1 MMKLDVKHQTG
12 LRNGLSIAER
22 AVQRAE
28 IMLALAW
35 PPHAAAQP
43 AAAARFRA
51 LADQFHAEVAALR
64 GECELGHEPRDVR
77 PLVFDELC
85 RARDAL
91 EVSRPEELVGFGPLD
106 PAVADALRPRIAGLL
121 ILLRGLE
128 RAVGALPAAD
138 V

>member
-1 MMKLDVKHQTG
+1 MKLDVKHQTG
-12 LRNGLSIAER
+12 LRNGLSVAER

-35 PPHAAAQP
+35 PPHVATQP

-64 GECELGHEPRDVR
+64 GACALGHEARDVR

-91 EVSRPEELVGFGPLD
+91 EVSRPEELAGFGALD
-106 PAVADALRPRIAGLL
+106 PAAADALRPRIAGLL
-121 ILLRGLE
+121 ILLHDLE
-128 RAVGALPAAD
+128 RALAALPE
-138 V
+138 VLV